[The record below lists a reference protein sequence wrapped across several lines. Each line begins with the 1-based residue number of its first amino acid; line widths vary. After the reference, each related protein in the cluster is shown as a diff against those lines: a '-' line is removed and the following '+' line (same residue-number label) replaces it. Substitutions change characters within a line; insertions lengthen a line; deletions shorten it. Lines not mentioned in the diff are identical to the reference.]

1 MARTVTMDFH
11 ELVRIEADKE
21 SAEHLVKVLRNTT
34 KRLLDRNE
42 QLWRCLREM
51 RKDRNDNLSSE
62 FGASEETHV
71 RSTSQYRRAERRARK
86 SGER

>member
-1 MARTVTMDFH
+1 MSRTVTMDFY
-11 ELVRIEADKE
+11 ELVKIESDKE

-34 KRLLDRNE
+34 RRLLDRNE

-51 RKDRNDNLSSE
+51 RKDRNDNLSGE
-62 FGASEETHV
+62 FGSSEEMHV

-86 SGER
+86 GGER

>member
-11 ELVRIEADKE
+11 ELVKIESDKE

-34 KRLLDRNE
+34 RCLRDRNE
-42 QLWRCLREM
+42 QLWRCLRQI

-62 FGASEETHV
+62 FGSSEEAHV
-71 RSTSQYRRAERRARK
+71 RSMSQYRRAERRARK